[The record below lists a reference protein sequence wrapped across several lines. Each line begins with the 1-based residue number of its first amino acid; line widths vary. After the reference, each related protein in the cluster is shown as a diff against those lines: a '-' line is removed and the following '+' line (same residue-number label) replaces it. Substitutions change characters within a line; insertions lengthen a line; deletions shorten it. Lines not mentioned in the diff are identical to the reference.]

1 MNELRLRKKVF
12 YIFLA
17 IIITS
22 LISAYYIEYI
32 LGVKPCVLCIY
43 QRIPYIVGL
52 ILCIGGLFELN
63 NMNWMRLVFLTFF
76 LSIFLSGYHVGIE
89 NSIIDEFKGCLSN
102 LENPSNKEDLLKSLA
117 NKMPSCKNVE
127 FKLFGLSLA
136 TINLFVSFTICL
148 IIFLTRYEKNR

>member
-1 MNELRLRKKVF
+1 M
-12 YIFLA
+12 
-17 IIITS
+17 
-22 LISAYYIEYI
+22 
-32 LGVKPCVLCIY
+32 
-43 QRIPYIVGL
+43 
-52 ILCIGGLFELN
+52 
-63 NMNWMRLVFLTFF
+63 
-76 LSIFLSGYHVGIE
+76 SIFLSGYHVGIE

-136 TINLFVSFTICL
+136 TINLFVSVTICL